1 MRLKKWRKIME
12 KEKDI
17 KTMLDELDNILFKMK
32 DNKTSLDENITLYEK
47 GEIIVKKLEKQLSD
61 IENKVSKV
69 IEIDK

>member
-1 MRLKKWRKIME
+1 ME